1 MPFFADG
8 AGMNAQSPSAEVIPA
23 HDALMLTAGGKLAH
37 ITLAGQTYALRITR
51 QGKLIL
57 TK

>member
-1 MPFFADG
+1 V
-8 AGMNAQSPSAEVIPA
+8 NAPSPSADVIPA
-23 HDALMLTAGGKLAH
+23 HDALMLTAGGKIAH
-37 ITLAGQTYALRITR
+37 ILLGGQTYALRITR